1 MAYENTAGIGVKNQY
16 GPRTSGGE
24 EGVIKTYG
32 KSNEYVVE
40 LPSVGLG
47 SYSIPKA
54 DRGGV
59 YITAID
65 LNFVTGTVT
74 HIAVGG
80 VAVYDSTTPVTLPVH
95 LPANNTGVV
104 TVTGGTD
111 GPVVIVFEDVA
122 GV

>member
-1 MAYENTAGIGVKNQY
+1 MGYENSAGIGVKNHY
-16 GPRTSGGE
+16 GPRLTGGE
-24 EGVIKTYG
+24 EGVLRTAG

-40 LPSVGLG
+40 LPSIGLA

-54 DRGGV
+54 DKGGV
-59 YITAID
+59 YVTAID

-95 LPANNTGVV
+95 LPTDNTGVV
-104 TVTGGTD
+104 VVTGGTD
-111 GPVVIVFEDVA
+111 GPVVITFEDVA
-122 GV
+122 